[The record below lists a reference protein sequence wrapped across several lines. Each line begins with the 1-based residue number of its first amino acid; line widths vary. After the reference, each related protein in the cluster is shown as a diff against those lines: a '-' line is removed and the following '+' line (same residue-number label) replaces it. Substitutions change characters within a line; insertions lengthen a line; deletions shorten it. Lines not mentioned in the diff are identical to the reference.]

1 MGYYTRYDL
10 DITGHNMTD
19 FEFNEYYSKVEEDL
33 LKTFEEMD
41 ILDHAFNKIFE
52 SCNEVKWYE
61 HEEDM
66 REVSKKFSPIMFIL
80 SGEGEDNLDS
90 WRKYFLN
97 GKMQECRAKIAY
109 DSYDEKK
116 LT

>member
-97 GKMQECRAKIAY
+97 GKMQECRAKITY